1 MNRLCYNSGKISGLS
16 EEYVA
21 NKFSKAAD
29 RIKRIGLIPVNPPT
43 GLCLSWTAY
52 MVLDIILLAFC
63 HYIYMQKDWTTSR
76 GAIIEHKWAKR
87 LGKKMLY
94 ER

>member
-16 EEYVA
+16 DYYIKKKFAVSS
-21 NKFSKAAD
+21 NKIA
-29 RIKRIGLIPVNPPT
+29 ILGLVPINPT
-43 GLCLSWTAY
+43 ISIRTSWTIH
-52 MVLDIILLAFC
+52 MILDLIILTFC

-87 LGKKMLY
+87 LGKKILY